1 MNNTLILWEEKNL
14 IEPSTK
20 LENKQ
25 IFVPSY
31 GINEINNVSAKPECN
46 DTGNKNKWS
55 TKCPDCGEEIPIMAT
70 GGDECK
76 NCGHIFWP
84 EH

>member
-1 MNNTLILWEEKNL
+1 MENL
-14 IEPSTK
+14 ERD
-20 LENKQ
+20 
-25 IFVPSY
+25 Y
-31 GINEINNVSAKPECN
+31 GIRVKQWY
-46 DTGNKNKWS
+46 KNGE
-55 TKCPDCGEEIPIMAT
+55 CPDCGEEIPIMAT

>member
-1 MNNTLILWEEKNL
+1 MENL
-14 IEPSTK
+14 EMD
-20 LENKQ
+20 
-25 IFVPSY
+25 Y
-31 GINEINNVSAKPECN
+31 GIRVKQWY
-46 DTGNKNKWS
+46 KNGE
-55 TKCPDCGEEIPIMAT
+55 CPDCGEEIPIMAT